1 MFDQGATS
9 LNVNAPKIKQRFED
23 FADICSEVAS
33 KRVEKDMEGVGYE

>member
-23 FADICSEVAS
+23 FAEICGEVAA
-33 KRVEKDMEGVGYE
+33 KRGEQDMENL